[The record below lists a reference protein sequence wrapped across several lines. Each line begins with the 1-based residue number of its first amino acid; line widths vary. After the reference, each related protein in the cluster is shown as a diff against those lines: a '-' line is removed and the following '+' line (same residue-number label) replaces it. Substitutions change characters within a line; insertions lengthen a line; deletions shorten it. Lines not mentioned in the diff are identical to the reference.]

1 MSELCSSF
9 IYYPSA
15 KIDSFFLMAKR
26 FVKILLRQNCFS
38 GKNLAISQK
47 SITFAAQNA
56 NMGD

>member
-1 MSELCSSF
+1 
-9 IYYPSA
+9 
-15 KIDSFFLMAKR
+15 MAKR

-38 GKNLAISQK
+38 SKNLAISQK